1 MVMPRK
7 SQNFSVKWYKDFTL
21 IDTETSFLRK
31 MSTTLVRSNL
41 PGRYVASLTMD
52 KLYPLDSGI
61 FTCEAFDWH
70 SRVNSSYELKVFT
83 KPQVKVYP
91 LSATVYSAQ
100 PYTVSCFSLDYDPL
114 IGYNWLKNGEIL
126 NPLYDDE
133 LIEDLYPAGIRLIVP
148 KALTRAVYTCLVT
161 TPLGTVGKESMLTV
175 IPSNISSE
183 FIQTCPKETH
193 EDIDWPET
201 AIDGIAVEPCPPGY
215 KVDIIEPIHLSSDGG
230 VARRKCFTSGKWDEA
245 DFSSCLNYQMFYIPE
260 KFETLISCN
269 HIKLCQ

>member
-1 MVMPRK
+1 
-7 SQNFSVKWYKDFTL
+7 
-21 IDTETSFLRK
+21 

-215 KVDIIEPIHLSSDGG
+215 KVNEPYTRLSFGFPFFINESTERF
-230 VARRKCFTSGKWDEA
+230 AEW
-245 DFSSCLNYQMFYIPE
+245 SSI
-260 KFETLISCN
+260 ETLSRSLHHSPFGIPYGSAQVN
-269 HIKLCQ
+269 NGFNGNS